1 MSQKMTVQ
9 LSSIA
14 ALAHWGENAPLSFTA
29 EGAVIHCTDSDVY
42 SAIQRA
48 ARKLATQGLVAVEL
62 QGPEWDLES
71 IWSFVQG
78 FRDSKSNN
86 DVTWAAL
93 VEADEKELNDR
104 ILTTNWTRELI
115 NKTAEE
121 VAPRQLTT
129 MAAEFIKSVAPAGT
143 VTAKIIKDKDLL
155 TEGWT
160 GIYAVGRGS
169 ERTSAMLQLDYN
181 PTGDADAPVFACL
194 VGKGITFDSG
204 GYSIKPSGG
213 MASMKAD
220 MGGSALAT
228 AGLAM
233 SILRGLDKRVKLILC
248 CAENMISG
256 RALKLGDIITYKN
269 GKTVEI
275 LNTDAEGRLVLAD
288 GLQFASAQ
296 NPELIIDCATLT
308 GAAKMAVGNDFH
320 SLLSFDNELS
330 QKALTSAQE
339 ENEGLWRLPLMEFH
353 RTMLPSNFAD
363 LANIGSGA
371 YSPGA
376 STAAGFLSYFVEDY
390 QKGWMHMDCSATY
403 RTAPSDKWSAGATGV
418 GVRTL
423 ANILTK

>member
-1 MSQKMTVQ
+1 MSQKLTVQ

-14 ALAHWGENAPLSFTA
+14 ASTHWGVNAPLSFTT
-29 EGAVIHCTDSDVY
+29 EGAVIHCIDSDVY

-48 ARKLATQGLVAVEL
+48 ARKLTGQGLVAVEL
-62 QGPEWDLES
+62 EGSEWDLES

-86 DVTWAAL
+86 DVTWTAL
-93 VEADEKELNDR
+93 EAADEKELNDR
-104 ILTTNWTRELI
+104 ILTTNWTREII

-143 VTAKIIKDKDLL
+143 VTAKIVKDKDLL

-288 GLQFASAQ
+288 GLQFASEQ

-320 SLLSFDNELS
+320 SLLSFDDELS
-330 QKALTSAQE
+330 QKALNSAQE

-353 RTMLPSNFAD
+353 RTMLPSSFAD
-363 LANIGSGA
+363 LANIGSGP

-376 STAAGFLSYFVEDY
+376 STAAGFLSYFVDDY
-390 QKGWMHMDCSATY
+390 KKGWLHMDCSATY

-423 ANILTK
+423 ANLLTK

>member
-1 MSQKMTVQ
+1 MSQKLTVQ

-14 ALAHWGENAPLSFTA
+14 APTHWGDNAPLSFTT

-48 ARKLATQGLVAVEL
+48 ARKLTGQGLVAVEL
-62 QGPEWDLES
+62 EGSEWDLES

-86 DVTWAAL
+86 DVTWTALAA
-93 VEADEKELNDR
+93 ADEKELNDR
-104 ILTTNWTRELI
+104 ILTTNWTREII

-143 VTAKIIKDKDLL
+143 VTAKIVKDKDLL

-181 PTGDADAPVFACL
+181 PTGDEDAPVFACL

-320 SLLSFDNELS
+320 
-330 QKALTSAQE
+330 
-339 ENEGLWRLPLMEFH
+339 
-353 RTMLPSNFAD
+353 
-363 LANIGSGA
+363 
-371 YSPGA
+371 
-376 STAAGFLSYFVEDY
+376 
-390 QKGWMHMDCSATY
+390 
-403 RTAPSDKWSAGATGV
+403 
-418 GVRTL
+418 
-423 ANILTK
+423 